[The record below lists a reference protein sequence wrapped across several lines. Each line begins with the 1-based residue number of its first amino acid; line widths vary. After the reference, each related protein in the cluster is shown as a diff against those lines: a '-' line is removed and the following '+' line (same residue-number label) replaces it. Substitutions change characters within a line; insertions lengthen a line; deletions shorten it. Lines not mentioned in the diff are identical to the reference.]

1 MKVKVNNAPTTTR
14 HWVVARYDENT
25 KKLWY
30 YGSWD
35 NKEDAERA
43 VEELGN
49 GILVEKDKD
58 DYMET
63 ALREGYREAYERA
76 LGKCVR
82 ARR

>member
-1 MKVKVNNAPTTTR
+1 MKVKVNNTPTTTR

-43 VEELGN
+43 VEELYN
-49 GILVEKDKD
+49 GILVE
-58 DYMET
+58 
-63 ALREGYREAYERA
+63 AEG
-76 LGKCVR
+76 
-82 ARR
+82 